1 MFLLGRERPE
11 SEAHLQAGGALKS
24 QTVWEWGTAA
34 GGVRERLESG
44 ARRQAEGTNAGVA
57 NSSRVK
63 HVGRPWGANGP
74 RVGHVERQGGGQT
87 LRALRHV
94 ARAVQI
100 IVGTSS

>member
-1 MFLLGRERPE
+1 M
-11 SEAHLQAGGALKS
+11 QAGGALKS

-63 HVGRPWGANGP
+63 HVGRQWGANGP

-94 ARAVQI
+94 ARVVQTM
-100 IVGTSS
+100 VGTSS